1 MDGDA
6 RIGTIVDGRYRIER
20 KLGDGGVGIVYAGEH
35 LSLRKPVAIKFLR
48 EQYAFHR
55 AMRPRFEREARALAQ
70 LRHPNVVE
78 VTDYGVIG
86 DVPYLVME
94 LLEGRTLDQV
104 IDEGPLDPPKAVS
117 LMREVL
123 RGLAFAHAQG
133 IVHRDL
139 KPANVFVQRV
149 GPDDHV
155 KILDFGFVKFVEER
169 EEKKVAETPLTRSGI
184 AFGTP
189 AYMSPEQATGA
200 PTDAT
205 TDVYSAGVL
214 FFELLTGSQPYK
226 GELPEIVRQHLAAP
240 VPALASAR
248 PDLVASPELQSIV
261 RRAMAKEPRD
271 RFADAIAFLKAVE
284 ALPRNAASLRGNQK
298 SLPFDPTQPASIR
311 PGELETAK
319 IRTAQQPK
327 KSAARWL
334 VPVLFAALCGGGYF
348 AWTQGW
354 FAGVGGS
361 STTSGDPPETEPP
374 IVAEPSMVEP
384 PVVRGT
390 DAGAEVA
397 RVDAGFDAGVDGGF
411 DGGFDAGVD
420 AGGVDAGGV
429 DAGPGRTTETPSS
442 ATRARDPF
450 ADEDMPR
457 VLRSFHERV
466 SRGDTIGEAG
476 IRVLQRYGRDNR
488 EDPRHHLLLAHIF
501 VNRRWLSDAVERYE
515 LAYQADPTCR
525 GAEWMLSDL
534 IELAKTDQYGE
545 RAANLVVTAYGAEA
559 REEVE
564 REIGRRGIDRRAAA
578 NLRRLL
584 DRL

>member
-70 LRHPNVVE
+70 IRHPNIVE

-94 LLEGRTLDQV
+94 LLEGQTLDQL
-104 IDEGPLDPPKAVS
+104 IDGGGLDPMKGVS
-117 LMREVL
+117 LMRDIL

-149 GPDDHV
+149 GADDHI
-155 KILDFGFVKFVEER
+155 KILDFGFVKFVEDESD
-169 EEKKVAETPLTRSGI
+169 EKKLAETPLTRSGI

-248 PDLVASPELQSIV
+248 PLLVASPELQSIV

-284 ALPRNAASLRGNQK
+284 ALPRNAASLRSSQK
-298 SLPFDPTQPASIR
+298 SQPFDPTVPAER
-311 PGELETAK
+311 RTDVETAK
-319 IRTAQQPK
+319 VRTVPPPR
-327 KSAARWL
+327 KSGSRWL
-334 VPVLFAALCGGGYF
+334 LPFAF
-348 AWTQGW
+348 AGACLAGWYAWDQGW
-354 FAGVGGS
+354 LADFLGDSSGAGAVEP
-361 STTSGDPPETEPP
+361 TELIAHNIVTEPDPTAMREPPAP
-374 IVAEPSMVEP
+374 IVE
-384 PVVRGT
+384 
-390 DAGAEVA
+390 DAGAVVA
-397 RVDAGFDAGVDGGF
+397 PAIDAGFDAGPPDAGF
-411 DGGFDAGVD
+411 DGGPPDAGAPD
-420 AGGVDAGGV
+420 AGHDGGV
-429 DAGPGRTTETPSS
+429 DAGPPRAADPI
-442 ATRARDPF
+442 ATVRPGDRPRDPF

-457 VLRSFHERV
+457 VLRSFYERMN
-466 SRGDTIGEAG
+466 RGDTIGEAG
-476 IRVLQRYGRDNR
+476 IRVLTRYGRDHR
-488 EDPRHHLLLAHIF
+488 DDPRVHLLLAHVF
-501 VNRRWLSDAVERYE
+501 VRRRWLADAVERYDLVE
-515 LAYQADPTCR
+515 L
-525 GAEWMLSDL
+525 S
-534 IELAKTDQYGE
+534 KTDQYGE
-545 RAANLVVTAYGAEA
+545 RAANLLVTAYGSEA
-559 REEVE
+559 ATAVDRELE
-564 REIGRRGIDRRAAA
+564 RRDLDRRSEA
-578 NLRRLL
+578 NLRRLRR
-584 DRL
+584 RL

>member
-94 LLEGRTLDQV
+94 LLEGRTLDQL

-149 GPDDHV
+149 GPDDHI

-169 EEKKVAETPLTRSGI
+169 EEKKVADTPLTRSGI

-214 FFELLTGSQPYK
+214 FFELLTGTQPYK
-226 GELPEIVRQHLAAP
+226 GELPDIVRQHLAAP

-248 PDLVASPELQSIV
+248 PDLVASPELQSVV

-271 RFADAIAFLKAVE
+271 RFADAVAYLKAVE
-284 ALPRNAASLRGNQK
+284 SLPRNAASLRGSQK

-327 KSAARWL
+327 KSAARWF
-334 VPVLFAALCGGGYF
+334 VPLLLAALCAGGYF

-354 FAGVGGS
+354 F
-361 STTSGDPPETEPP
+361 TSGGAANPIGTDPPETEPP
-374 IVAEPSMVEP
+374 IVPEPTPMVEP
-384 PVVRGT
+384 PLAREI
-390 DAGAEVA
+390 DAGGAPA
-397 RVDAGFDAGVDGGF
+397 TIDAGFDAGFDGGF
-411 DGGFDAGVD
+411 DGGFDAGFD
-420 AGGVDAGGV
+420 AGHDAGAV
-429 DAGPGRTTETPSS
+429 DAGPAHTTETPPA

-450 ADEDMPR
+450 AGEDMPR
-457 VLRSFHERV
+457 VIRSFHERV

-476 IRVLQRYGRDNR
+476 IRVLQRYGRENR

-525 GAEWMLSDL
+525 GAQWMLPDL

-545 RAANLVVTAYGAEA
+545 RAANLIVTAYGAEA
-559 REEVE
+559 RDEVE
-564 REIGRRGIDRRAAA
+564 REIGRRGVDRRAAA